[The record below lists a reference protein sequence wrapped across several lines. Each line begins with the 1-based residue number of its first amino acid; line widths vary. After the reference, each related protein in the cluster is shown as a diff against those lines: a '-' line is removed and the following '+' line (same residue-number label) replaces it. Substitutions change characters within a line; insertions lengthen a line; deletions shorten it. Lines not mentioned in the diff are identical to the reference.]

1 MSEKSPYQID
11 VEAQAFYMA
20 EQSDADENHFVFT
33 YRIRIRNNGS
43 LPAKLISRHWFIRDL
58 ELNEQEVQG
67 EGVVGEQ
74 PLIAPGQTFEYMSGT
89 SLESPVGT
97 MRGSYQMRSEDGTE
111 FNAPIPEFI
120 LTVPRTL
127 H

>member
-1 MSEKSPYQID
+1 MSKQSPYQVD
-11 VEAQAFYMA
+11 VEAQAFFVP

-43 LPAKLISRHWFIRDL
+43 LPAKLISRHWIIKDL
-58 ELNEQEVQG
+58 ETHEQEVQG
-67 EGVVGEQ
+67 DGVVGEQ

-89 SLESPVGT
+89 ALESPVGT
-97 MRGSYQMRSEDGTE
+97 MSGSYQMRSEDGTE
-111 FNAPIPEFI
+111 FVAAIPEFL
-120 LTVPRTL
+120 LTVPRIL